1 MSDDAASKI
10 IEGAIRDASDGGAY
24 DDERHQRR
32 LRAMRSLGD
41 IERQERR
48 ANIYAGVAVVLAI
61 VAAFGLAFL

>member
-32 LRAMRSLGD
+32 LRAVSQYGTR
-41 IERQERR
+41 
-48 ANIYAGVAVVLAI
+48 VAKPGAV
-61 VAAFGLAFL
+61 